1 MKSEVREI
9 PNSPQ
14 EINDYRSIKPE
25 GDITVKESQ
34 NFWNKQLGCEI
45 SQNNDIEKNDK
56 ILSKEDYYV
65 NEGKQSNERI
75 EKLTSDYMDE
85 LREKSPCPET
95 LESVDIN
102 SIEKV
107 SSEDVAKNRSEFNS
121 HRNKIIEQWEKIYNQ
136 PWPTYSEDI
145 IGKNGKVVRH
155 KGQRLEAHHIK
166 PLSLGGENIGANI
179 TPMEY
184 KDHNDHR
191 GIHSNEGSYKK
202 LQDYAKEMNQC

>member
-1 MKSEVREI
+1 MKSETREI
-9 PNSPQ
+9 SNSFK

-25 GDITVKESQ
+25 RDMTVKESQ
-34 NFWNKQLGCEI
+34 NFWDKQFGCEI

-56 ILSKEDYYV
+56 ILLSKEEYYV

-95 LESVDIN
+95 LKSVDIN

-121 HRNKIIEQWEKIYNQ
+121 HRNKIIEQWEKIHNQ

-145 IGKNGKVVRH
+145 IGKNGTVVRH
-155 KGQRLEAHHIK
+155 K
-166 PLSLGGENIGANI
+166 
-179 TPMEY
+179 
-184 KDHNDHR
+184 
-191 GIHSNEGSYKK
+191 
-202 LQDYAKEMNQC
+202 

>member
-1 MKSEVREI
+1 MKSETREI
-9 PNSPQ
+9 SNSFK

-25 GDITVKESQ
+25 GDMTVKESQ
-34 NFWNKQLGCEI
+34 NFCDKQFGCEI
-45 SQNNDIEKNDK
+45 FQNNDK
-56 ILSKEDYYV
+56 ILSKEEYYV

-95 LESVDIN
+95 LKSVDIN

-121 HRNKIIEQWEKIYNQ
+121 HRNKIIEQWEKIHNQ

-155 KGQRLEAHHIK
+155 KGQKLEAHHIK
-166 PLSLGGENIGANI
+166 PLSLGGENSGVNI
-179 TPMEY
+179 TPMHY
-184 KDHNDHR
+184 KDHNDHQ
-191 GIHSNEGSYKK
+191 GIHSKEGSYKK
-202 LQDYAKEMNQC
+202 LKDYAEGMNQC

>member
-1 MKSEVREI
+1 MKSETREI
-9 PNSPQ
+9 PNSFK

-25 GDITVKESQ
+25 GDMTVKESQ
-34 NFWNKQLGCEI
+34 NFWDKQFGCEI
-45 SQNNDIEKNDK
+45 FQNNDK
-56 ILSKEDYYV
+56 ILSKEEYYV

-95 LESVDIN
+95 LKSVDIN

-121 HRNKIIEQWEKIYNQ
+121 HRNKIIEQWEKIHNQ